1 MHAPKISII
10 GLTYRQKELLP
21 HFIDSVYA
29 SSLPRED
36 VEIIIVDNASGDG
49 TVEML
54 QERYS
59 SEKYSNL
66 KVIARTENIGSSGIN
81 DGMRVARGEYWFFTD
96 TDMTF
101 EPHCLEN
108 FYNTAKKLG
117 PQIILGPTL
126 YEYDNHDKLMP
137 CYSVLSRSFFS
148 TFVLPQHNDRQLK
161 EVFMEGF
168 PFMHRDT
175 AKKLRYIFDNDY
187 FLYSEDFDLCLR
199 MRLQGFKLYNC
210 PTAIMYN
217 RPPSETTL
225 KYLKLKTLIYY
236 MERNYLITFF
246 KICSLKSLLLY
257 SPYVFAVR
265 VVALLKE
272 LVTLNVRLFGVR
284 LKAYTWVLFHPVLVW
299 RKRKETQAER
309 VVSDK
314 EIFKIADEKYFW
326 KAKLGWL
333 K

>member
-1 MHAPKISII
+1 M
-10 GLTYRQKELLP
+10 P
-21 HFIDSVYA
+21 HFITSIRN
-29 SSLPRED
+29 SSLKKED
-36 VEIIIVDNASGDG
+36 VEIIIVDNASNDG
-49 TVEML
+49 TIQLL
-54 QERYS
+54 Q
-59 SEKYSNL
+59 NQFPDV
-66 KVIARTENIGSSGIN
+66 KVIPRQTNIGSGAFN
-81 DGMRVARGEYWFFTD
+81 DGVLIAKGEYILISD
-96 TDMTF
+96 IDMIF
-101 EPHCLEN
+101 EKHCLEN

-126 YEYDNHDKLMP
+126 YEYDNHEKLMP

-175 AKKLRYIFDNDY
+175 ARNLKYIFDNDY

-246 KICSLKSLLLY
+246 KICSFKTLLLY
-257 SPYVFAVR
+257 SLYVFMVR
-265 VVALLKE
+265 VLALLKE
-272 LVTLNVRLFGVR
+272 LATLNVRLFFVR
-284 LKAYTWVLFHPVLVW
+284 LKAYFWVIPNWKLVW
-299 RKRKETQAER
+299 RKRKETQKDR

-314 EIFKIADEKYFW
+314 EIFRIADEKYFW
-326 KAKLGWL
+326 KAKLRGL

>member
-1 MHAPKISII
+1 MSSFKISVI
-10 GLTYRQKELLP
+10 GLSFNGER
-21 HFIDSVYA
+21 FISPFIESIRN
-29 SSLPRED
+29 SSLDKEEI
-36 VEIIIVDNASGDG
+36 EIIIVDNFSTDG
-49 TVEML
+49 TVKLL
-54 QERYS
+54 QNHFPEVKIIQRQ
-59 SEKYSNL
+59 
-66 KVIARTENIGSSGIN
+66 TNIGSGAFN
-81 DGMRVARGEYWFFTD
+81 DGLSIATGEYILISD
-96 TDMTF
+96 IDMIF
-101 EPHCLEN
+101 EKHCLEN

-126 YEYDNHDKLMP
+126 YEYDNHAKLMP

-148 TFVLPQHNDRQLK
+148 TFVLPQHNNMQLK

-168 PFMHRDT
+168 PFMHQNT
-175 AKKLRYIFDNDY
+175 ARKLKYIFDNDY

-246 KICSLKSLLLY
+246 KICSLKTLLLY
-257 SPYVFAVR
+257 SLYVFMVR
-265 VVALLKE
+265 VLALLKE
-272 LVTLNVRLFGVR
+272 LATLNVRLFFVR
-284 LKAYTWVLFHPVLVW
+284 LNAYFWVIPNWKLVW
-299 RKRKETQAER
+299 KKRKETQKDR

-314 EIFKIADEKYFW
+314 EIFRIADEKYFW
-326 KAKLGWL
+326 KSKLGWL